1 MVDRRHKELT
11 DEEIGRIAS
20 TYHTWRGEGVEC
32 GDYEDV
38 PGFCRA
44 VTLDEIRK
52 HGHILTPGRYVG
64 AEAVEDD
71 GEPFD
76 EKMKRLTAELSGQF
90 EKSKGLEEEIR
101 KNLAGVGFKV

>member
-1 MVDRRHKELT
+1 
-11 DEEIGRIAS
+11 
-20 TYHTWRGEGVEC
+20 
-32 GDYEDV
+32 V

-44 VTLDEIRK
+44 VKLDEIRR

-64 AEAVEDD
+64 AEEVEDG

-76 EKMKRLTAELSGQF
+76 EKMQRLTAELSGQF

-101 KNLAGVGFKV
+101 KNLGGLGYEL